1 MWRPLRN
8 LIFVVFLCAAV
19 GVGGLT
25 VGNDLRAC
33 GLLLVAVFVAA
44 AVAVAF
50 AVTVGGV
57 GYGGRLTVAFISVAA
72 AFWARFRGGADTYI
86 YT

>member
-8 LIFVVFLCAAV
+8 LIFVAVFLCAAV

-33 GLLLVAVFVAA
+33 GLLLVAVFVA
-44 AVAVAF
+44 
-50 AVTVGGV
+50 VTVGGV
-57 GYGGRLTVAFISVAA
+57 VYGGRIDCCVH
-72 AFWARFRGGADTYI
+72 
-86 YT
+86 